1 MMYLYDPKTNILT
14 ETTYSYLSEL
24 TGITKSTLATYK
36 SRRNKIKNINCYI
49 TDDTVSVQQR
59 KTWYE
64 KENFHNEIWKPVQGS
79 NDQFLI
85 SNYGRFK
92 RVYKNKN
99 IAFLL
104 PYLLKRPGLLHIKV
118 RFNDVY
124 KQYRVAN
131 LVALHFV
138 GVPKDG
144 EVLHHKN
151 LIKTDNYSGNLEY
164 ISRKS
169 LGAKTG
175 QLSTSKPVVQLDKDT
190 LEIIDEFRSVR
201 EAGRQC
207 FLSYQAVL
215 DNCNHKSK
223 SSGGYLFMF
232 LEEYEQELEGCCV

>member
-1 MMYLYDPKTNILT
+1 MMCLYDPKTNILT
-14 ETTYSYLSEL
+14 ETTYSYLVDL
-24 TGITKSTLATYK
+24 TGNTKNTLAT
-36 SRRNKIKNINCYI
+36 NKCKGRKIRNINCYI
-49 TDDTVSVQQR
+49 TDDTVSVEQR

-64 KENFHNEIWKPVQGS
+64 KETFHNEIWKSIQGS
-79 NDQFLI
+79 NNQFLI

-92 RVYKNKN
+92 RVYKNNK

-104 PYLLKRPGLLHIKV
+104 PYILKRSGLLHIKV
-118 RFNDVY
+118 KFNEVY
-124 KQYRVAN
+124 KQYRIAN
-131 LVALHFV
+131 LVAHHFV
-138 GVPKDG
+138 GSPKDG

-164 ISRKS
+164 ISRKA

-175 QLSTSKPVVQLDKDT
+175 QLSTSKAVVQLDKET
-190 LEIIDEFRSVR
+190 LEVIDEFRSAR

-232 LEEYEQELEGCCV
+232 LEEYEREFDGCCV